1 MTQNRLN
8 ELIDTSVLYR
18 TVFHGQHGGGGL
30 LDASDKEFKE
40 ELSKFM
46 AMEVWAAAKEHSA
59 KALRNKRTDVEH
71 LEGALQQL
79 AEQHQH
85 LKMKVIS

>member
-1 MTQNRLN
+1 MQ
-8 ELIDTSVLYR
+8 
-18 TVFHGQHGGGGL
+18 
-30 LDASDKEFKE
+30 E

-59 KALRNKRTDVEH
+59 KALRNKRTDVER